1 MIVIKKYGNRRL
13 YDSSTSAYVTLEE
26 LAAKLRAG
34 AEVKVI
40 DAKSGRDLT
49 QQTLAQIILE
59 GRGAARLLPTP
70 LLIRLIRLG
79 DDALAEFFGTYVS
92 WALGVY
98 LQVRRGAA
106 AVAGLNPLA
115 NLLFQ
120 GPLTKLYDAFK
131 KALIHDLETD
141 GFADTYAQTITYGLL
156 TAAISRT
163 EMSEGR
169 HGTALLA
176 SDLAEMVPV
185 TNPFLKEMLQTFLE
199 AGGRNGLLE

>member
-120 GPLTKLYDAFK
+120 GPLTKLFA
-131 KALIHDLETD
+131 HPPWETD
-141 GFADTYAQTITYGLL
+141 APRSGEPPRDDDGD
-156 TAAISRT
+156 
-163 EMSEGR
+163 EP
-169 HGTALLA
+169 
-176 SDLAEMVPV
+176 DLAAELA
-185 TNPFLKEMLQTFLE
+185 TLREELEALKEQLR
-199 AGGRNGLLE
+199 GRSG